1 MPFTALD
8 VKALR
13 ETTGCGMLDCKK
25 ALTETD
31 GDMDKAID
39 FLREKGLAA
48 VAKKSSRIAAEGAV
62 LADYCQKSKVGAV
75 IEVNSETDF
84 AAKSDKFLAF
94 VKVCLKAV
102 MEQNPADVDALL
114 ACDVEGRTLQQILQ
128 DNVLVIG
135 ENLKIRR
142 FVRYEGDCAS
152 YVHMGGKIGVL
163 VRFDADVADKDGF
176 AEYGKDIAMQIAA
189 SQPLYVCP
197 KCVPESVLDHEKE
210 VALAQINED
219 PKMASKPDAVKEKML
234 EGKIGKYYKENCLIR
249 QAFIKDPDIDVE
261 AYTEKVAK
269 ELGGSIKIAEFVRFE
284 KGEGLEKKAEE
295 NLADEVAKQIA
306 QAQKKD

>member
-1 MPFTALD
+1 MAFTALD

-31 GDMDKAID
+31 GDMEKAID

-48 VAKKSSRIAAEGAV
+48 AAKKSARVAAEGAV
-62 LADYCQKSKVGAV
+62 LADYCHECKVGAAV
-75 IEVNSETDF
+75 EVNSETDF
-84 AAKSDKFLAF
+84 AAKSEKFLAF
-94 VKVCLKAV
+94 IKLCLKTV

-114 ACDVEGRTLQQILQ
+114 ACEVEGRTLQDILQ
-128 DNVLVIG
+128 DKVLVIG

-142 FVRYEGDCAS
+142 FTRYEGDCAS

-163 VRFDADVADKDGF
+163 VRFDTDVADKEGF
-176 AEYGKDIAMQIAA
+176 AEYGKDVAMQIAA
-189 SQPLYVCP
+189 SQPLYICP
-197 KCVPESVLDHEKE
+197 KSVPESVLDHEKE
-210 VALAQINED
+210 VFLAQIDED
-219 PKMASKPDAVKEKML
+219 PKMAGKPDAVKEKMI
-234 EGKIGKYYKENCLIR
+234 EGKVGKYYKENCLIS

-269 ELGGSIKIAEFVRFE
+269 ELGGSIRIAEFVRFE

>member
-1 MPFTALD
+1 MAFTALD
-8 VKALR
+8 IKTLR
-13 ETTGCGMLDCKK
+13 ESTGCGMLDCKK

-31 GDMDKAID
+31 GDMEKAID

-48 VAKKSSRIAAEGAV
+48 AAKKSTRIAAEGAV
-62 LADYCQKSKVGAV
+62 LADYCHKCKVGAV

-94 VKVCLKAV
+94 VKLCLNAV
-102 MEQNPADVDALL
+102 IDRNPADVDALL
-114 ACDVEGRTLQQILQ
+114 ACDVEGRTLKDILQ
-128 DNVLVIG
+128 DNVLIIG
-135 ENLKIRR
+135 ENLKLRR

-163 VRFDADVADKDGF
+163 VRFDTDVAGKEGF

-189 SQPLYVCP
+189 SQPLYICP

-210 VALAQINED
+210 VFLAQIDED
-219 PKMASKPDAVKEKML
+219 PKMAGKPDAVKEKMV
-234 EGKIGKYYKENCLIR
+234 EGKIGKYYKENCLIS
-249 QAFIKDPDIDVE
+249 QAFIKDPEIDVE

-269 ELGGSIKIAEFVRFE
+269 ALGGSIRIAEFVRFE

-306 QAQKKD
+306 QARKKD